1 MCKKE
6 KGKDGK
12 YNFTFEEVADIAERH
27 MGISK
32 EETLRKLNAF
42 KKIQDE
48 KRWINIFIKKVGGN
62 YYLCR
67 GRMASRS
74 HPKKKNV
81 FYNWFP
87 VRFTEYNNGTIGCKT
102 DHISTPHELIGKKIR
117 FKIEIIE
124 NDKA

>member
-48 KRWINIFIKKVGGN
+48 KR
-62 YYLCR
+62 
-67 GRMASRS
+67 
-74 HPKKKNV
+74 
-81 FYNWFP
+81 
-87 VRFTEYNNGTIGCKT
+87 
-102 DHISTPHELIGKKIR
+102 
-117 FKIEIIE
+117 
-124 NDKA
+124 